1 MIFISLSEVVN
12 DRIPV
17 FISMKKK
24 KIMEILDSNEV
35 IIGADD
41 KPQVDP
47 NAPSQA
53 GGMTDRN
60 ANMGHQPFDDKFWG
74 TFGFSLYEE
83 DELMKIAEEIIGK
96 RTDKSMN
103 SKKNDNSEIIGDKVH
118 KIKELF
124 ADLSDSE
131 KGDLISKLK
140 K

>member
-1 MIFISLSEVVN
+1 
-12 DRIPV
+12 
-17 FISMKKK
+17 
-24 KIMEILDSNEV
+24 MEILDSNEV
-35 IIGADD
+35 IIGSDD

-60 ANMGHQPFDDKFWG
+60 ANIGHQNFDDKFWG

-83 DELMKIAEEIIGK
+83 EELVKIAEDIISK

-103 SKKNDNSEIIGDKVH
+103 SKKNDNSGIVSNKVH

-131 KGDLISKLK
+131 KGDLITKLNK
-140 K
+140 